1 MSTRNRLPLWKFL
14 GWKLVGWKFVGMAAA
29 LAATISSGCSRAHYR
44 MQADQQGT
52 TLTREKANH
61 PHWGLDYFR
70 VVAPPG
76 SRMFDPY
83 DPDHEPLPPDDPTA
97 HVLMHRVDGKKG
109 YKHWHKFGDTPFTQN
124 PAFLDSLPLDE
135 NGVLVLSADE
145 AVRTGFLNNTNYQSE
160 MEAVYLS
167 ALDVSFERFRFDT
180 QYFAGYGLDYTAT
193 GKDRAGNGGQ
203 SRSVLTAATFPGS
216 RGFRSDRLFATGGEL
231 IVGFANSLVWQF
243 SGPDDYSGRT
253 LIDFSLIQPLLRD
266 AGKARVLERLTRT
279 ERTLLYN
286 VRSMERYRQGVN
298 VQIMT
303 GANPGS
309 GPNRSGGVFGAGLT
323 GFTGTAGGFGSIQ
336 TSGSTGLS
344 QSGAAGAGAGQA
356 GGYIGLLQTQQI
368 LRNQQDNILRL
379 RNNAQQLETELLEL
393 LTTRAPTDTI
403 LRQRLQV
410 AQARQALLNA
420 QSTSLNSQNTFQGA
434 LDNFKAILGLPPQL
448 CIQVVDPL
456 IDEFQ
461 LIDRSTNDLQQQ
473 IQDATDAI
481 GLSNRDIVES
491 SEERDDPATGAK
503 VRVMRWSDELR
514 ADLQDLRRQLEPM
527 SEMIEQLRG
536 PNLAVAAR
544 NIQAFENR
552 ADARKES
559 VERLRLRVEQDKD
572 AICALLPVKQ
582 LDNRVFDV
590 SRFDTLPQRLNEE
603 HQRLAAQFQMYPQR
617 VQAVQTAIDKAVQD
631 GSMLDEMELFRRL
644 RDDVLLPGQNL
655 LIDLRFDTLAL
666 QLLQARARTEA
677 IRLPE
682 VDMRADRAIEVAR
695 RYRHDWM
702 NARGALVDQWRLI
715 EFNANQLEGSLDVVF
730 SGDVQNKSDNPL
742 KLRGSTGRLSAG
754 LQFDSPI
761 VRVSER
767 NVYRQTLIEYQ
778 QARRSYYQFEDSVAR
793 GLRQELR
800 TLAANQ
806 INFELQRFAVLQA
819 AEQITLNDDIRAHG
833 EATAQSAGATAAR
846 DAVSALSDLLDA
858 QNNFMSVFVNYE
870 VQRRNLDLDLGTM
883 KLDPEGIWLDPG
895 SIKNDYGGQLYPQ
908 ECELPPVPFSDDQIQ
923 RMIDWFDKQEAQEKN
938 AGKQPE
944 ELPPAEALPE
954 VAPTPDAG

>member
-1 MSTRNRLPLWKFL
+1 MTKRHPLPLWKL
-14 GWKLVGWKFVGMAAA
+14 AGVAAS
-29 LAATISSGCSRAHYR
+29 LAATVTAGCSRTHYR
-44 MQADQQGT
+44 MQADDQALS
-52 TLTREKANH
+52 LTREKANH

-70 VVAPPG
+70 AVAPPA
-76 SRMFDPY
+76 SRMYDPY

-109 YKHWHKFGDTPFTQN
+109 YKHWHKNGDTPFVQN
-124 PAFLDSLPLDE
+124 PAFLASLPLDE

-145 AVRTGFLNNTNYQSE
+145 AVRQGFLHNINYQSE

-180 QYFAGYGLDYTAT
+180 QFFAGYGLDYTAT

-203 SRSVLTAATFPGS
+203 SRSVFTAATFPGA
-216 RGFRSDRLFATGGEL
+216 RGFRADRLFTTGGEL
-231 IVGFANSLVWQF
+231 VVGFANSLVWQF
-243 SGPDDYSGRT
+243 SGPNDYSGRT
-253 LIDFSLIQPLLRD
+253 LIDFSLVQPLLRD
-266 AGKARVLERLTRT
+266 AGKARVMERLTRA

-286 VRSMERYRQGVN
+286 VRSMERYRQAVN

-303 GANPGS
+303 GNNPGG

-323 GFTGTAGGFGSIQ
+323 GFTGTAGGFGAIQ
-336 TSGSTGLS
+336 TAGATGVS

-368 LRNQQDNILRL
+368 LRNREDNILRL
-379 RNNAQQLETELLEL
+379 RNNVQQLEVQLLEL

-420 QSTSLNSQNTFQGA
+420 QSTTLNAQNTFEQS
-434 LDNFKAILGLPPQL
+434 LDAFKAILGLPPQL
-448 CIQVVDPL
+448 CIRVEDSL
-456 IDEFQ
+456 IDEFE

-473 IQDATDAI
+473 IQDAADAV
-481 GLSNRDIVES
+481 GVTNRDILENT
-491 SEERDDPATGAK
+491 EERVDADTGATI
-503 VRVMRWSDELR
+503 RVVKWSDELGE
-514 ADLQDLRRQLEPM
+514 DLQALQNQLTPM
-527 SEMIEQLRG
+527 ERLIEQLRG
-536 PNLAVAAR
+536 PNLEVAAK
-544 NIQAFENR
+544 NIAGLKSR
-552 ADARKES
+552 LDSRKEG
-559 VERLRLRVEQDKD
+559 VGRLQKKVDQDKD
-572 AICALLPVKQ
+572 AICALLPVQQ
-582 LDNRVFDV
+582 LDQNVFDV
-590 SRFDTLPQRLNEE
+590 SRLDALPQRLDNEY
-603 HQRLAAQFQMYPQR
+603 QRLNTQFQMYPQR
-617 VQAVQTAIDKAVQD
+617 VRDVQAAIDRILEEGAA
-631 GSMLDEMELFRRL
+631 LDEVRLFARL
-644 RDDVLLPGQNL
+644 RDEILLPGQNL

-677 IRLPE
+677 IKLVE
-682 VDMRADRAIEVAR
+682 IDMRAERALEVAR

-715 EFNANQLEGSLDVVF
+715 EFNANQLEASLDVVF
-730 SGDVQNKSDNPL
+730 SGDVSNRGDNPL
-742 KLRGSTGRLSAG
+742 KLSGSTGRLSAG

-778 QARRSYYQFEDSVAR
+778 QARRNYYQFEDSVSR
-793 GLRQELR
+793 GLRQEIR
-800 TLAANQ
+800 TLAANA

-833 EATAQSAGATAAR
+833 EATAQTAGATAAR

-858 QNNFMSVFVNYE
+858 QNNFMSVWVNYE

-883 KLDPEGIWLDPG
+883 KLDPEGLWLDPG
-895 SIKNDYGGQLYPQ
+895 SIKDDYGGQLYPD
-908 ECELPPVPFSDDQIQ
+908 ECEIPPAPFTDDQIQ
-923 RMIDWFDKQEAQEKN
+923 RMIEWFDNLEAQEKAAHN
-938 AGKQPE
+938 HAE
-944 ELPPAEALPE
+944 ELPPGDAVPE
-954 VAPTPDAG
+954 ESMEELKAP